1 MFIPPTDVAHIQEPP
16 VELLPHSDGKLHSSN
31 ITFIEHLNWVDSRLT
46 YLAGLQPS
54 GNKDVDARRCKMA
67 EKLEAERVRL
77 ADVKRRR
84 WEKEVITF
92 LGSVNQSEFSPIRV
106 SPSKYSG
113 YWKQRSLI
121 DDI

>member
-1 MFIPPTDVAHIQEPP
+1 
-16 VELLPHSDGKLHSSN
+16 
-31 ITFIEHLNWVDSRLT
+31 
-46 YLAGLQPS
+46 
-54 GNKDVDARRCKMA
+54 MA

-92 LGSVNQSEFSPIRV
+92 LGSVDQSEFSPIRV
-106 SPSKYSG
+106 STIKFCC